1 MSTASN
7 PDSRSVSWKPLS
19 YAVTRIES
27 GTSVNGEDRSRSN
40 GEACVLKLSCI
51 NGGQFNP
58 AEHKVVVA
66 SDLERVST
74 PVRAQTIIMSRKNT
88 AALVGAVAYVPS
100 DVPQLYLSDLLWQ
113 LHVDPKKADP
123 KWLAAIL
130 STPYARRRIGATAA
144 GTSGSMK
151 GISKSAILKLEF
163 PFPDLKEQAR
173 QLGALEELGSAQAV
187 LDDLLRAKADFKK
200 GLAEDLLTGRR
211 RFPGFPTPWR
221 EFTLGDLFV
230 ERVDPGRKGLRLL
243 SVTGADGVVDRDS
256 LVKRDTSSEDKSK
269 YLRVCPGD
277 IAYNTMRMWQGVF
290 GLSTLEGIVS
300 PAYTVCTPI
309 SELILPQFIEQFFKL
324 PHTINDFKRYSQ
336 GLVDDTLNLKFH
348 HFALIKVTI
357 PGTDEQC
364 RIAQLLGTID
374 TEIALLRK
382 QRDALN
388 DQKKGLMQKLL
399 TGEVRLKEFR

>member
-1 MSTASN
+1 MV
-7 PDSRSVSWKPLS
+7 PWRSSKLGDV
-19 YAVTRIES
+19 ARVQS
-27 GTSVNGEDRSRSN
+27 GAQVGRNGIKDPVCLPYLR
-40 GEACVLKLSCI
+40 
-51 NGGQFNP
+51 
-58 AEHKVVVA
+58 VA
-66 SDLERVST
+66 NVQDGFLDLREIKTIRVSAREVERFRLIPGDILMTEGGDADKLGRGHIWRGEIEPCLHQNHIFAVRVDRARLLPEFLAAYLTT
-74 PVRAQTIIMSRKNT
+74 PEGRLYFRRAAKQTTNLATINSSQLRAMPLLLPGIDEQDAIVRRVGNAESAVRAAEALIERK
-88 AALVGAVAYVPS
+88 VAY
-100 DVPQLYLSDLLWQ
+100 
-113 LHVDPKKADP
+113 KKA
-123 KWLAAIL
+123 
-130 STPYARRRIGATAA
+130 
-144 GTSGSMK
+144 
-151 GISKSAILKLEF
+151 
-163 PFPDLKEQAR
+163 
-173 QLGALEELGSAQAV
+173 
-187 LDDLLRAKADFKK
+187 
-200 GLAEDLLTGRR
+200 LAEDLLTGRR

-256 LVKRDTSSEDKSK
+256 LIKRDTSSEDKSK

-357 PGTDEQC
+357 PGTDEQH
-364 RIAQLLGTID
+364 RIADLLGAID
-374 TEIALLRK
+374 AEIALLRK
-382 QRDALN
+382 QREALN
-388 DQKKGLMQKLL
+388 EQKRGLMQKLL